1 MKIIHKF
8 IEHINDELDGAKE
21 YAEKFIENKA
31 KGNMARAARYKE
43 ISEDEMR
50 HATYVKDM
58 AVSDAEDILKVY
70 TLPVETEEAW
80 NHTLKHFAECMAMIR
95 QMLSM

>member
-31 KGNMARAARYKE
+31 KSNMMRASRYKE
-43 ISEDEMR
+43 MAEDEMK
-50 HATYVKDM
+50 HATYIKDM
-58 AVSDAEDILKVY
+58 ALVDAEELLKVY
-70 TLPVETEEAW
+70 TLPIETEEQW

-95 QMLSM
+95 HMLAM